1 MGSYC
6 QYQQLWTKYLAASEE
21 IQENLEK
28 TTKQNSN
35 LVYILT
41 AITRI

>member
-6 QYQQLWTKYLAASEE
+6 QYPQLWTKYLAASEE
-21 IQENLEK
+21 IQKNLEK
-28 TTKQNSN
+28 TTKKNSN

-41 AITRI
+41 PIARV